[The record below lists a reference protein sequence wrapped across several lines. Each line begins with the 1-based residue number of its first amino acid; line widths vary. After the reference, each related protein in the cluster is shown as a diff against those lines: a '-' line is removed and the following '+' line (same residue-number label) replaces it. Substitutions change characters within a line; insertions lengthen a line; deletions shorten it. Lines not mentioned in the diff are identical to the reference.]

1 VRYLI
6 FTAAITASLFI
17 TGVTVNAQELSQAN
31 SENKPTIEKS
41 SVANSKVTNQK
52 SSPAPAYT
60 NYRGIK
66 IGMAADDI
74 RKALGHLKDK
84 SDTQDLYVFSDV
96 EDAQVYYDK
105 DHHVTA
111 ISIDYM
117 GAKSDA
123 PTPEQVLGHSIQI
136 KADGSAYA
144 LERYP
149 EAGYWVSYNKT
160 KGNDPIVTIT
170 LQKL

>member
-1 VRYLI
+1 MRYLI

-17 TGVTVNAQELSQAN
+17 TGVVVNAQDLSQAN
-31 SENKPTIEKS
+31 SEKKATIEKS
-41 SVANSKVTNQK
+41 SVSNSKVTT
-52 SSPAPAYT
+52 PAPAYT
-60 NYRGIK
+60 KYRGIK
-66 IGMAADDI
+66 IGMAADDV

-84 SDTQDLYVFSDV
+84 SDALDLYVFSDA
-96 EDAQVYYDK
+96 EDAQVYYDQ

-117 GAKSDA
+117 GSKSDA
-123 PTPEQVLGHSIQI
+123 PTPEQILGHAIQP

-149 EAGYWVSYNKT
+149 DAGYWVSYNKT
-160 KGNDPIVTIT
+160 KGNDPVVTIT